1 MNLLAIGETFPCRI
15 FPIYGSCLCISV
27 LKYGTMK
34 PDGVFVL
41 GGYSKWKDRS
51 VDKQEIE
58 YHNLLTSA
66 AQLGITGL
74 CH

>member
-1 MNLLAIGETFPCRI
+1 
-15 FPIYGSCLCISV
+15 
-27 LKYGTMK
+27 MK